1 TRAFCPLILE
11 TESRRIQRGKGN
23 RGSIPTSDET
33 RVRLDLIHCQ
43 RHNQQ
48 RTAAFAILSLFVNPK
63 DFMYEFAVTPAVTQ
77 IRRRGVEIAEVAAGS
92 LGAELELESGDRVMS
107 VNGRAVC
114 DYLDFRFQTAGETEM
129 VVDVLKPSGEHWE
142 LNIERDEAEDFGLSF
157 EQIVPRQ
164 CANEC
169 LFCFC
174 KGNPETARPSLF
186 VRDEDVR
193 LSFLYGNYTTLTSI
207 TDEEMRRVVEQ
218 RLTPQY
224 VSVHATDLEV
234 RAYLLGIDKQRAD
247 ISGKMRQMLDAGI
260 EIHAQVVLCPTINDG
275 EILRKTIA
283 DLAELHPRVSSVAIV
298 PLGLTR
304 YLNDA
309 RLTPVTPE
317 FCRQAIREVTGIQRD
332 LRAKLGTTFAFLGDE
347 IYLRAGRAVP
357 SRKHY
362 GDYPQIEDGIGMVRS
377 FENEFSA
384 LRRRLERRARAAGGS
399 LGRSPSE
406 LFGTILTGTLFAP
419 VLRRQVERLNVRLG
433 TRLHVAAVENDY
445 FGGDVSVAGLL
456 TGGDF
461 AAARERVRG
470 DFVIMPRVALKS
482 DEAIMLDGMRLED
495 LQSQFE
501 VPLYAFD
508 FAGFAEMLENITRER
523 VPARQPQTQQPAVRV
538 SG

>member
-1 TRAFCPLILE
+1 
-11 TESRRIQRGKGN
+11 
-23 RGSIPTSDET
+23 
-33 RVRLDLIHCQ
+33 
-43 RHNQQ
+43 
-48 RTAAFAILSLFVNPK
+48 
-63 DFMYEFAVTPAVTQ
+63 MYEFAVTPAVTQ

-92 LGAELELESGDRVMS
+92 LGAELELAPGDRVMS
-107 VNGRAVC
+107 VNGRAVR

-129 VVDVLKPSGEHWE
+129 VVDVRKPSGEHWE

-207 TDEEMRRVVEQ
+207 TDDEMRRVVEQ

-224 VSVHATDLEV
+224 VSVHATDLDV
-234 RAYLLGIDKQRAD
+234 RAYLLGIDKERAD

-260 EIHAQVVLCPTINDG
+260 EIHAQVVLCPMINDG
-275 EILRKTIA
+275 EVLRKTID
-283 DLAELHPRVSSVAIV
+283 DLAELHPKVSSVAIV

-304 YLNDA
+304 YLNDP
-309 RLTPVTPE
+309 RLTPVMPE
-317 FCRQAIREVTGIQRD
+317 FCRRTIREVTRIQRD
-332 LRAKLGTTFAFLGDE
+332 LRARLGTTFAFLGDE

-384 LRRRLERRARAAGGS
+384 LMRRLERRVRAVGGP
-399 LGRSPSE
+399 LGQAPSE

-419 VLRRQVERLNVRLG
+419 VLRREVERMNFRFG
-433 TRLHVAAVENDY
+433 TRLHVAAVGNDY

-461 AAARERVRG
+461 AAAREQVRG

-482 DEAIMLDGMRLED
+482 DEPVMLDGMRFED
-495 LQSQFE
+495 LQRQFE
-501 VPLYAFD
+501 VPLHAFD
-508 FAGFAEMLENITRER
+508 FAGLAEMLESVMSVR
-523 VPARQPQTQQPAVRV
+523 VPARGVQPKRPALLV
-538 SG
+538 SN